1 MSRRFTTGLVAAT
14 TLVAMSLL
22 AGSSALAQTYT
33 DDDIGQARRDCNG
46 GRQQQCGN
54 LDGAALDRC
63 LLHNGHIQHA
73 CNFVRKWEAEPR
85 HGGCG
90 SNCRAA
96 TKRSD
101 TIGHADSALDA
112 DEPAPRRK

>member
-22 AGSSALAQTYT
+22 AGSSALAQTYA
-33 DDDIGQARRDCNG
+33 DADIGQARRDCNV
-46 GRQQQCGN
+46 RQQQCGK
-54 LDGAALDRC
+54 LDGDELDQC

-73 CNFVRKWEAEPR
+73 CNFVRKWEADPK

-90 SNCRAA
+90 SKCNAA
-96 TKRSD
+96 DKKT
-101 TIGHADSALDA
+101 TVTGHADSALDA
-112 DEPAPRRK
+112 DEPAPRR